1 MFEDLKPHLAEL
13 RKRLAISF
21 GVVIAFAFIA
31 FGFNKAII
39 EFTKSTSYW
48 CCWCRPFYWG
58 NWDIF

>member
-31 FGFNKAII
+31 FGFNKQI
-39 EFTKSTSYW
+39 
-48 CCWCRPFYWG
+48 
-58 NWDIF
+58 N